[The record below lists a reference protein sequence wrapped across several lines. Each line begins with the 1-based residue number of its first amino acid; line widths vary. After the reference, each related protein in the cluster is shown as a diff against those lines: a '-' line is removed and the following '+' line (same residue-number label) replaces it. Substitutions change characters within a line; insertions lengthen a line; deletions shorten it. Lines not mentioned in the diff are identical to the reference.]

1 MTLPLPACN
10 FRFFQPSARARIGP
24 FWCLVAVAAS
34 SLSAVEGCLC
44 YLPAK
49 FYSFRFPAH
58 SHCYHDTRSQECAF
72 KSYELRQERLEKIKS
87 EFQFLTEERDKLE
100 LVALPRASQNMCGL
114 VMNSDFC

>member
-1 MTLPLPACN
+1 MTQEVKIYCG
-10 FRFFQPSARARIGP
+10 RK
-24 FWCLVAVAAS
+24 CAS
-34 SLSAVEGCLC
+34 
-44 YLPAK
+44 
-49 FYSFRFPAH
+49 
-58 SHCYHDTRSQECAF
+58 